1 MRYHVVFA
9 ISNRAD
15 VNVHDALK
23 YLVFAES
30 AICVNIILVGVHHPN
45 AKSLLAVEDV
55 FVS

>member
-1 MRYHVVFA
+1 VFA

-30 AICVNIILVGVHHPN
+30 AICVNIILAGAHLPN

-55 FVS
+55 FVN